1 MGPPEPSAI
10 GAAQKYFNK
19 RNIKVTAQ
27 ESMRGVGNLVFM
39 ISWKR
44 AESQHTELGYDTGSL
59 TVRKLFSSLCI
70 IC

>member
-27 ESMRGVGNLVFM
+27 ESMRGLGNLVFM

-44 AESQHTELGYDTGSL
+44 AESRHSRAGL
-59 TVRKLFSSLCI
+59 
-70 IC
+70 

>member
-19 RNIKVTAQ
+19 HNIKVTAQ

-44 AESQHTELGYDTGSL
+44 AESRHSRAGL
-59 TVRKLFSSLCI
+59 
-70 IC
+70 